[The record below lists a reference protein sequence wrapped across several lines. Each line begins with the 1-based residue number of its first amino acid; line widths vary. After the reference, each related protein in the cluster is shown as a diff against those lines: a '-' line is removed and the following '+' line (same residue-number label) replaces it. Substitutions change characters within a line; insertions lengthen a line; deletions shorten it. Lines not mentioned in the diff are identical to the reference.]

1 MVVFLAPVVEE
12 ALFRGYVFGNLRE
25 YSRGAAYL
33 VSCLFFA
40 MVHVWP
46 FFAES
51 WDVGCLMVMGQYLVP
66 GAVMAWA
73 YEKSGSLWGSVL
85 LHCAVNGLA
94 VWGT

>member
-33 VSCLFFA
+33 VSCLVFA
-40 MVHVWP
+40 LIHVWP

-51 WDVGCLMVMGQYLVP
+51 WDMGCLMVMGQYLVP
-66 GAVMAWA
+66 GAVMAWT
-73 YEKSGSLWGSVL
+73 YERSGSLWGSVL

-94 VWGT
+94 VWGA